1 MKFQNILVAMDGS
14 DGSKRALD
22 AAITLARETNGS
34 ITAVY
39 VLPFPAF
46 QMYEPDKIVK
56 EKLYLEGKKFLES
69 AKTDASKH
77 GIKLQYE
84 ILQGHVGDAIT
95 DLAKSKE
102 HKIDII
108 VIGHRGI
115 GKIQEALLGSVT
127 NHVLHKSPVPV
138 LVTK

>member
-1 MKFQNILVAMDGS
+1 MRFQNILVAIDGS
-14 DGSKRALD
+14 DGSMKALD
-22 AAITLARETNGS
+22 AAITIAKDTKGS

-46 QMYEPDKIVK
+46 QMYEPDKVIK
-56 EKLYLEGKKFLES
+56 EKLYSEGKRFLES
-69 AKTDASKH
+69 AKAEASKK
-77 GIKLQYE
+77 GMKLQYE

-95 DLAKSKE
+95 DFAKSKE

-108 VIGHRGI
+108 VIGGRGMS
-115 GKIQEALLGSVT
+115 KIEVLLGSVT
-127 NHVLHKSPVPV
+127 NYVLHKSKVPV